1 MILEG
6 KRVPIMI
13 SFIISALASFII
25 LFYMADNSSAQGDT
39 EAYIYLIDSEPFG
52 IPYYQWTESWWNW
65 LVSIPKDTNPALDGD
80 GKYCQ
85 EGMQYEY
92 PVFFLVGSLNET
104 ASRSCTI
111 PSNMSVFFPATTSFC
126 YNTASMKQTED
137 ELRACAS
144 LQKSDPDTNVMIDG
158 INLNTFAYDIKN
170 ARVQSSLFNI
180 SVPADSILGISPQ
193 NISGI
198 AAGDW
203 VFLKPGA
210 LQTGNHEVSFAGKLN
225 GTKSDVSYSLETTD
239 S

>member
-1 MILEG
+1 M
-6 KRVPIMI
+6 
-13 SFIISALASFII
+13 
-25 LFYMADNSSAQGDT
+25 
-39 EAYIYLIDSEPFG
+39 
-52 IPYYQWTESWWNW
+52 
-65 LVSIPKDTNPALDGD
+65 
-80 GKYCQ
+80 
-85 EGMQYEY
+85 
-92 PVFFLVGSLNET
+92 
-104 ASRSCTI
+104 
-111 PSNMSVFFPATTSFC
+111 
-126 YNTASMKQTED
+126 
-137 ELRACAS
+137 RACAS
-144 LQKSDPDTNVMIDG
+144 LQKSDPDTNVIIDG

-210 LQTGNHEVSFAGKLN
+210 LQAGNHEVSFAGKLN

>member
-1 MILEG
+1 MIFWG
-6 KRVPIMI
+6 
-13 SFIISALASFII
+13 SFRDHPVQVSKDHKVQQIITDMHAI
-25 LFYMADNSSAQGDT
+25 Q
-39 EAYIYLIDSEPFG
+39 
-52 IPYYQWTESWWNW
+52 QR
-65 LVSIPKDTNPALDGD
+65 
-80 GKYCQ
+80 
-85 EGMQYEY
+85 
-92 PVFFLVGSLNET
+92 T
-104 ASRSCTI
+104 ASCTI

-144 LQKSDPDTNVMIDG
+144 LQKSDPDTNVIIDG

-193 NISGI
+193 NVSGI

-210 LQTGNHEVSFAGKLN
+210 LQSGKHEISFTGKLN
-225 GTKSDVSYSLETTD
+225 GTKSDVSYSLD
-239 S
+239 IINS